1 MVQHSTTSRRLADT
15 PIAIIGLGALYP
27 RSGDLGEF
35 WNNVVDGTD
44 CIEEVPETHWK
55 ISDYYDPD
63 PAAPDK
69 TYAKHGGF
77 VPTVPFN
84 PLEFGLPPNTLE
96 VTDVLQLLSLT
107 VAKQTLRDAGAT
119 GSGWYDPSRTGVV
132 LGITGANSL
141 TQPLATRL
149 QTPVLK
155 EVVRSC
161 GLSERDAE
169 EIADKFTKA
178 FAPWEENSFPGM
190 LGNVVAGRIANRFDL
205 GGTNCTVDAACASS
219 LAAVRMAVSEL
230 VSGRAD
236 LMLTGGCD
244 AENTILMYLCFSKT
258 PAFSRSGRIR
268 PFDEDSDG
276 TLIGEGIG
284 MLALKRLEDAERD
297 GDRIYAVLKGVGS
310 SSDGRFKSIYAPR
323 REGQVVALRRAY
335 EDAGFG
341 PEQVGLVEC
350 HGTGTSV
357 GDLTELTALRDV
369 FGAATDE
376 RQFAAV
382 GSVKSQIGHT
392 KAAAG
397 AASLIKVSL
406 ALHERTLPPT
416 INVERPRE
424 AVDFANSPFYLTTTA
439 KPWIADPARERRRAA
454 VSSFGFGGT
463 NFHCVLEE
471 HDPGD
476 AAERQVLG
484 PAARVHV
491 WHAAGPEELLE
502 LLESQEPGQDPGE
515 PVPAA
520 HARLALVARDDE
532 EATALRRT
540 AAERLRKDPQAS
552 AFSLPRGAFY
562 RRAALDGGGKVAALF
577 AGQGSQYVGMGAR
590 AALAVPPVAAAFDA
604 AARHF
609 AGERP
614 LGSVVF
620 APTAFDEETRERQ
633 EAELRRTDYAQPA
646 IGALAAGQYR
656 YLAGLGFAPDGVLG
670 HSYGELTALWAA
682 GSLGDEDFF
691 RLSRARG
698 AAMAARPEGAEDPGA
713 MASVKAGLDRVTE
726 LLAGHD
732 DVVVCNV
739 NAPEQIVVGGGTEAV
754 RAFVAACAEAGVTAR
769 ELPVAAA
776 FHTRYVAHAV
786 ERFGAAVA
794 SARVRAPKVPV
805 FADTPGASYG
815 KRIAANREV
824 LVGQLAAP
832 VHFAPRVNEMYDAG
846 YRVFVE
852 FGPRSVLSG
861 LVRAT
866 LDGRDD
872 VVVLGADAGPGGD
885 GDRALKQLAA
895 QLLVLGLPLTR
906 INRHIAD
913 IEPAAPAEGM
923 TIPLNGVN
931 HVPEAR
937 REAYRQA
944 LENGY
949 TVASAAGADA
959 PAPDAVPSAAP
970 AAPLPTAPPPA
981 PVPAAAG
988 QAAAAQ
994 YPAAPPY
1001 PGGQSVPFTT
1011 GYVTTGMVA
1020 GEHLSMHREYLDGQL
1035 RVADRLSGVL
1045 LEETGRGGP
1054 SENVVAGI
1062 TAVTQHSLAIGQ
1074 SHVQA
1079 SEVLRSLAQMESGVA
1094 VTDGRT
1100 AAGGGAAFVPANGNG
1115 NGNGNG
1121 HAYAFADGNGYPAG
1135 VNGDGYAL
1143 AGGGGQTAYAA
1154 TAPSYDAQ
1162 APALAP
1168 AAAPA
1173 PAPAAP
1179 EPAAAPAAP
1188 EPAAAPAPAATS
1200 AEEVR
1205 RVLLESVA
1213 AKTGYPADMLETG
1226 MDIEADLGIDSIKRV
1241 EIMGTLRDRF
1251 PGSADAAPEQLAELR
1266 TLDDIITFITDA
1278 AGATT
1283 QPQAASGPAGA
1294 PAAVSADEVRKV
1306 LLESV
1311 AAKTGY
1317 PADMLETGM
1326 DIEADLGIDSIKRV
1340 EIMGTL
1346 RDRFPGSADAAPEQL
1361 AELRTLDDI
1370 ITFITDAAGATTQPE
1385 VVAAPKA

>member
-44 CIEEVPETHWK
+44 CIEDVPETHWK

-63 PAAPDK
+63 PSAPDK
-69 TYAKHGGF
+69 TYAKRGGF

-84 PLEFGLPPNTLE
+84 PMEFGLPPNTLE

-107 VAKQTLRDAGAT
+107 VARQTLRDAGAT

-161 GLSERDAE
+161 GLSEGDAE

-258 PAFSRSGRIR
+258 PAFSKSGRIR

-284 MLALKRLEDAERD
+284 MLALKRLADAERD
-297 GDRIYAVLKGVGS
+297 GDRIYAVLKGMGS

-369 FGAATDE
+369 FGAATEE

-424 AVDFANSPFYLTTTA
+424 AVDFASSPFALNTTA
-439 KPWIADPARERRRAA
+439 KPWVADPARERRRAA

-463 NFHCVLEE
+463 NFHCLLEE
-471 HDPGD
+471 HDPGE
-476 AAERQVLG
+476 APERRVLG

-491 WHAAGPEELLE
+491 WHAADPQALLT
-502 LLESQEPGQDPGE
+502 LLESGEPGQDPGE

-520 HARLALVARDDE
+520 HARLALVARDAE
-532 EATALRRT
+532 EAATLRE
-540 AAERLRKDPQAS
+540 AAAARLREDPEAS
-552 AFSLPRGAFY
+552 GFALPRGAFY
-562 RRAALDGGGKVAALF
+562 RRAALDGGGKVGALF

-590 AALAVPPVAAAFDA
+590 TALAVPPVAAAFDA

-609 AGERP
+609 AGETP
-614 LGSVVF
+614 LGRVVF

-698 AAMAARPEGAEDPGA
+698 AAMAARPEGAEDPGT
-713 MASVKAGLDRVTE
+713 MAAVKAGPDRVAE
-726 LLAGHD
+726 LISGHD

-739 NAPEQIVVGGGTEAV
+739 NAPQQVVVGGGTEAV
-754 RAFVAACAEAGVTAR
+754 RAFVAACAEAGVAAR

-776 FHTRYVAHAV
+776 FHTRYVTHAV
-786 ERFGAAVA
+786 EEFGAAVA

-815 KRIAANREV
+815 KRVAANREV

-832 VHFAPRVNEMYDAG
+832 VHFAPRVGEMYDAG

-866 LDGRDD
+866 LEGRDD
-872 VVVLGADAGPGGD
+872 VVVLSADAGPGGD

-895 QLLVLGLPLTR
+895 HLLVLGLPLTR
-906 INRHIAD
+906 INRHTAD
-913 IEPAAPAEGM
+913 TEPAAPAEGM

-949 TVASAAGADA
+949 TVASATEADA
-959 PAPDAVPSAAP
+959 PAPVTGAPPETP
-970 AAPLPTAPPPA
+970 AAPLPAAPA
-981 PVPAAAG
+981 PVPAAR
-988 QAAAAQ
+988 Q
-994 YPAAPPY
+994 YPAA
-1001 PGGQSVPFTT
+1001 GQDVPFTT

-1079 SEVLRSLAQMESGVA
+1079 SEVLRSLAQLESGVA
-1094 VTDGRT
+1094 VGNGHAVTDGNGY
-1100 AAGGGAAFVPANGNG
+1100 APAGGNGHALAHGNGYALTGGNGHALTNGNG
-1115 NGNGNG
+1115 HALAGGNGNG
-1121 HAYAFADGNGYPAG
+1121 HPAP
-1135 VNGDGYAL
+1135 Y
-1143 AGGGGQTAYAA
+1143 TA
-1154 TAPSYDAQ
+1154 TAPSYDTYAPILAQ
-1162 APALAP
+1162 

-1173 PAPAAP
+1173 PAPAPAPVAPEQAVAPAAPEQAVAPAAPEQAVAPAAP
-1179 EPAAAPAAP
+1179 EPAAAPAAS
-1188 EPAAAPAPAATS
+1188 PAPAATS

-1205 RVLLESVA
+1205 RVLLESVS
-1213 AKTGYPADMLETG
+1213 AKTGYPADMLETT
-1226 MDIEADLGIDSIKRV
+1226 MDIEADLGIDSI
-1241 EIMGTLRDRF
+1241 
-1251 PGSADAAPEQLAELR
+1251 
-1266 TLDDIITFITDA
+1266 
-1278 AGATT
+1278 
-1283 QPQAASGPAGA
+1283 
-1294 PAAVSADEVRKV
+1294 
-1306 LLESV
+1306 
-1311 AAKTGY
+1311 
-1317 PADMLETGM
+1317 
-1326 DIEADLGIDSIKRV
+1326 
-1340 EIMGTL
+1340 
-1346 RDRFPGSADAAPEQL
+1346 
-1361 AELRTLDDI
+1361 
-1370 ITFITDAAGATTQPE
+1370 
-1385 VVAAPKA
+1385 